1 MFQSLGKYEKTRE
14 YLEKAPV
21 IQIKI
26 GDRNGEATS
35 YWSLGIMIKSLGN
48 YDKARE
54 YMEETFAIQIE
65 IGDRN

>member
-14 YLEKAPV
+14 YLEKALV

-35 YWSLGIMIKSLGN
+35 YWSLGIVFKSLGN

-54 YMEETFAIQIE
+54 YMEEAFAIQIE